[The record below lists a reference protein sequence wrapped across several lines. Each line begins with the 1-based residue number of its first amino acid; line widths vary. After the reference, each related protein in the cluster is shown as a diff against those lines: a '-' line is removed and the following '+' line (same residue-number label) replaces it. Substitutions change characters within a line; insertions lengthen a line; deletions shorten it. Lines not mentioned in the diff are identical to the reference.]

1 MHEMG
6 RWQKDSAEDPRY
18 YIRGSVLAGFAEL
31 VTAAGGDPAA
41 LLEKAGFSLEVPAL
55 QDELVS
61 WTRLCLLLER
71 AAETLDRP
79 SLGIEWAL
87 SVPDHFPNVG
97 PTLLLA
103 NFAGTFQ
110 EWIEASITY
119 WRHHTNAFA
128 LQLVDDGP
136 GHDAVFRHVLL
147 SPALPM
153 RQHAEYMLGNAC
165 RMARA
170 MGGLIHRN
178 PSQVRFRHQK
188 PADTSLH
195 EAIFGCPVTFGASH
209 DDIVFDR
216 RLLSLPLRGTPGR
229 LRKVM
234 DLHIRHRWRQMP
246 LRDDTMATTVGLAIR
261 SVMGTKLCSCG
272 LVAGSLGLRAKK
284 SFKDYS
290 RTRGRRSRRSWMMCG
305 GPWPSVFFRTRR
317 RRSRASR
324 GSSRIRRQVRLL
336 SPSSAGRACRRA
348 SFARGYLRRRRA
360 KGPESELCRGVAL
373 PAL

>member
-18 YIRGSVLAGFAEL
+18 YIRGSALAGFAEL

-41 LLEKAGFSLEVPAL
+41 LLEKAGFSPEVPAL

-110 EWIEASITY
+110 EWIEASITC

-170 MGGLIHRN
+170 TGGLIHRN

-272 LVAGSLGLRAKK
+272 LVAGSLGLSAKK
-284 SFKDYS
+284 LQRLLSHEGTSFSAILDDV
-290 RTRGRRSRRSWMMCG
+290 RRAM
-305 GPWPSVFFRTRR
+305 
-317 RRSRASR
+317 A
-324 GSSRIRRQVRLL
+324 VRLL
-336 SPSSAGRACRRA
+336 SDTEAPISRIAGLLAY
-348 SFARGYLRRRRA
+348 STP
-360 KGPESELCRGVAL
+360 GPFTLAFKRWTGVSPRVFRKRL
-373 PAL
+373 PASSPCEGT